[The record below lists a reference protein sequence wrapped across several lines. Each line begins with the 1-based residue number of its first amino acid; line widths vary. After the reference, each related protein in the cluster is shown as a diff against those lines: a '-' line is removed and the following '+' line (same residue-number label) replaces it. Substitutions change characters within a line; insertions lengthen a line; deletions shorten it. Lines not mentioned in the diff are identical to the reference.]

1 MLEDI
6 ITIPYWKS
14 MAPNTGGKPIDT
26 LAAAISKDFGLYEN
40 FVTTLKV
47 KQLNSLVSW
56 FGWSLI
62 NQENYK

>member
-6 ITIPYWKS
+6 NHSLYWKS

-26 LAAAISKDFGLYEN
+26 LAAAISKDFGSYEN

-47 KQLNSLVSW
+47 KQLNSLVLL
-56 FGWSLI
+56 GLAGR
-62 NQENYK
+62 